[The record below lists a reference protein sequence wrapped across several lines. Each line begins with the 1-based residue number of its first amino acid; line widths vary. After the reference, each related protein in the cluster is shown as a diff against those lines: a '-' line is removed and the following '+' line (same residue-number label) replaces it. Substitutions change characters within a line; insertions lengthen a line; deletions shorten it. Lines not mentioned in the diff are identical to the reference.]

1 MEKVSFNA
9 KCTSCSHD
17 FKFLAG
23 GSLFGQ
29 TVGIRCSKCNH
40 VMQYKVPTLEQI
52 EEIKKRQS
60 SPQPTELNTGQ
71 TVIGGLSDKNKI
83 FKYFIEIQKD
93 ENTSYQQFE
102 LDQNYYSIGRFTSIE
117 KHLIPDIA
125 IKTEDL
131 YMSKKHAALKK
142 YPNGKY
148 SICDTNSTN
157 KVFVNNIKLEDSDE
171 LYLNDGDIIKLGRTL
186 ITFKAKEVN

>member
-1 MEKVSFNA
+1 MA
-9 KCTSCSHD
+9 
-17 FKFLAG
+17 
-23 GSLFGQ
+23 
-29 TVGIRCSKCNH
+29 
-40 VMQYKVPTLEQI
+40 YKVMTLEQF
-52 EEIKKRQS
+52 EEYKKRQS
-60 SPQPTELNTGQ
+60 NQQPPEPKVEQKESKASITFIED
-71 TVIGGLSDKNKI
+71 LSNKNKT

-117 KHLIPDIA
+117 KHLLPDIA

-131 YMSKKHAALKK
+131 FMSKKHAALNK

-186 ITFKAKEVN
+186 IIFKAKEIN